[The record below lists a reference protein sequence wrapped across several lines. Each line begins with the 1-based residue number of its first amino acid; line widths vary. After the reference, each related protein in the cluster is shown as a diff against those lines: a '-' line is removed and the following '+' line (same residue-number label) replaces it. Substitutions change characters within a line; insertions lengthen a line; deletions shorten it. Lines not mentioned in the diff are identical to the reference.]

1 MSSSPEPVVENRLA
15 KGDQTAGSGR
25 PSRGGFCHLHVHT
38 HYSALDGACK
48 VEDLVTEVNKATHSA
63 AAGKTPGG
71 SDMMRFGAAPTAG
84 RITDELCAV

>member
-1 MSSSPEPVVENRLA
+1 MRS
-15 KGDQTAGSGR
+15 R
-25 PSRGGFCHLHVHT
+25 PNPPTQSAAGFCDT
-38 HYSALDGACK
+38 EATCT
-48 VEDLVTEVNKATHSA
+48 VEDLVTEVNKANHSA